1 MIFLYFSRLNSHL
14 IRKQAA
20 ALVPMLGAQS
30 PLAQH
35 VIRSDL
41 NRLGEPAVE
50 QRVVQWEGL

>member
-1 MIFLYFSRLNSHL
+1 MIFLYFSRLNSYL

-35 VIRSDL
+35 IIRSDL
-41 NRLGEPAVE
+41 N
-50 QRVVQWEGL
+50 

>member
-1 MIFLYFSRLNSHL
+1 MIFLYFSRLSSYL

-35 VIRSDL
+35 VVRSDL
-41 NRLGEPAVE
+41 NGLSEPAVE
-50 QRVVQWEGL
+50 QGVVQREGL